1 MIVIGIHDGHNCG
14 ATVVEN
20 GKVLASV
27 LEERLTRKKNE
38 FGFPAKSITECLKIT
53 KNTKKK
59 LTMLYFPQNICIPKN
74 SLAKYLLTMMLE
86 LMNS

>member
-27 LEERLTRKKNE
+27 LEERLTRKKMNLD
-38 FGFPAKSITECLKIT
+38 FQ
-53 KNTKKK
+53 
-59 LTMLYFPQNICIPKN
+59 QN
-74 SLAKYLLTMMLE
+74 L
-86 LMNS
+86 